1 MAAMDRDEISKM
13 RRSYGEIGLR
23 ESELNSNPIS
33 QFQLWLKEASE
44 NPMVVEAN
52 AMVLATNSEDQP
64 TTRTVLLKDVTE
76 AGFTFFTNYNSAK
89 SKSIEGNSKVSLLFP
104 WYPME
109 RQVKILGSA
118 SRISGADSD
127 AYFATR
133 PWSSQIG
140 AWASDQSAPLTS
152 REELEKRWA
161 EFATKYPEGSQV
173 PRPPHWGGFL
183 VIPTMIEFWQGRYSR
198 LHDRIRYTR
207 DASTWK
213 LERFYP

>member
-33 QFQLWLKEASE
+33 QFQLWLKEASD

-118 SRISGADSD
+118 TRISGADSD

-140 AWASDQSAPLTS
+140 AWASDQSAPLSS

-207 DASTWK
+207 NASTWK